1 LSRHVPVPA
10 CDCHIHSSRRPV
22 HHRRDRGPAFRSGE
36 GAGTRAIFIIGGLV
50 TVLFGLVVL
59 ARPGI
64 GALSLALL
72 FGLFILIYG
81 AWQIA
86 FGIELHHAH

>member
-1 LSRHVPVPA
+1 
-10 CDCHIHSSRRPV
+10 
-22 HHRRDRGPAFRSGE
+22 
-36 GAGTRAIFIIGGLV
+36 
-50 TVLFGLVVL
+50 LFGLVVL